1 MKLST
6 GDADLFFK
14 LMWRLQ
20 FYVNQQR
27 QILPGVGSVEDYA
40 DLLPTERVQVRNVLW
55 ENPELID
62 VYVAAN
68 PHNLPN
74 DELDIIRKW
83 KRFVPGTFQIFR
95 YLKKHAIFIHENSGV
110 YGVLALYDSL
120 EEMLYGRRLP
130 IMAQAVLLPF
140 KGKIVYDGML
150 NFYNIYFGGG
160 IRSRL
165 KEEYMTAKQNGRII
179 TTLEPELAQPA
190 RQTRKKPGK
199 DWRSEVD
206 DLVKMTGKMKGGPAI
221 SSSAFSL
228 LRASAELAQAAVH
241 NPDDLD
247 GLWKLERRARTA
259 LTRLQTAL
267 NRAKR

>member
-6 GDADLFFK
+6 EDAALFFK
-14 LMWRLQ
+14 LMGRLQ
-20 FYVNQQR
+20 FYVNQQH
-27 QILPGVGSVEDYA
+27 QILSDAGSVEDYA
-40 DLLPTERVQVRNVLW
+40 DLPPTERVQVRNVLW

-62 VYVAAN
+62 AYVAEN
-68 PHNLPN
+68 PHDLPD
-74 DELDIIRKW
+74 DELNIVRKW
-83 KRFVPGTFQIFR
+83 KRSVAGTFHIFR
-95 YLKKHAIFIHENSGV
+95 YLKKHAIFIGDEQV

-130 IMAQAVLLPF
+130 IMVQAVLLPF
-140 KGKIVYDGML
+140 KGKIVYDGTL

-165 KEEYMTAKQNGRII
+165 KEEYMAAKQNSRII
-179 TTLEPELAQPA
+179 TTLEPELAQSA
-190 RQTRKKPGK
+190 RQARKKPGK

-206 DLVKMTGKMKGGPAI
+206 NLVKMTGKMKGGPPI

-267 NRAKR
+267 DRAER